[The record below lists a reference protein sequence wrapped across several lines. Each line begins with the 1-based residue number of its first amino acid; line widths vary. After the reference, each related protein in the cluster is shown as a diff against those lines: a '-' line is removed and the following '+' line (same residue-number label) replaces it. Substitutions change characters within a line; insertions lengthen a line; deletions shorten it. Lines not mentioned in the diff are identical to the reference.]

1 MIDFNII
8 ATGSTGNATVIN
20 GHILIDCGISFKKLR
35 PYIRELNLVLLTHV
49 HGDHFKESTV
59 RELHRLRPQI
69 RFGCC
74 PWMVEPLLQ
83 AGVDQR
89 KIDVYEPGKGQYTYG
104 SGQDKFAVYP
114 FALVHNVPNCGYIV
128 STLSEAMMYATDT
141 GNLDMIEAKNLDLY
155 LIEANHGE
163 DEIQARI
170 EAKLEAGEMAYE
182 AAAMENH
189 LSREQ
194 ALQWLSEN
202 MGPKSRYVFMHQHVD
217 RGGPEECQNGIT
229 G

>member
-1 MIDFNII
+1 MDYEII

-20 GHILIDCGISFKKLR
+20 RHILIDCGISFKKLK
-35 PYIRELNLVLLTHV
+35 PYMRELNLVLLTHI
-49 HGDHFKESTV
+49 HGDHFKPSTV
-59 RELHRLRPQI
+59 RELHRQRPSL

-74 PWMVEPLLQ
+74 SWMVEPLID

-89 KIDVYEPGKGQYTYG
+89 RIDVFEPGQSTYIYG
-104 SGQDKFAVYP
+104 EYDHRFGVRP
-114 FALVHNVPNCGYIV
+114 FPLVHNVPNCGYVI
-128 STLSEAMMYATDT
+128 TEANESVFYATDT
-141 GNLDMIEAKNLDLY
+141 GNLDGIKAENLDLY

-163 DEIQARI
+163 AEIQARI

-182 AAAMENH
+182 TAALENH

-194 ALQWLSEN
+194 ALAWLSEN
-202 MGPKSRYVFMHQHVD
+202 MGESSRYVFMHQHVD
-217 RGGPEECQNGIT
+217 RGGPEKCQKDIT